1 MISPPKEY
9 MRRIKPFSFLT
20 EDELNI
26 LVENLDVE
34 AYEKGTAIVRK
45 GKQSNYIFL
54 VFSGVVG
61 LYDDDTLIDTVSKGE
76 IFGILSAITGNP
88 FSLSAV
94 AMDDTI
100 CYRIKK
106 EAFKKVFESNPKFS
120 AFFSTFINRRFRSF
134 TNLLKETEGAF
145 QEEIYLTRV
154 KEIVSKEPVVCKPDT
169 TVEEAAKVMLER
181 NVGSIVVVE
190 NGRPIG
196 ILTDHDL
203 KKVLISGD
211 KAAKVTEFMNSPVIS
226 VDEEQPVFEAYLTL
240 INKGINYIVV
250 VGDEGVKKVRG
261 VITSKDILTQFEP
274 SSSLIALYRKIRKA
288 NTIDELKNH
297 LVGIRKAVAGLAI
310 KGVHFYELS
319 RMITSVYDSTVVS
332 VIKIVEEEFKQKGID
347 LPDYVWIHVGSS
359 GRKEQIIATDQ
370 DNCLIHDGDGEV
382 MLEFAERVNEVLD
395 YIGIPK
401 CTANYM
407 ASNPKWNL
415 TLDEW
420 KDNFD
425 RWFDSLTG
433 ENIRYL
439 SVFLDLRPI
448 YGDQKLY
455 LALIDHVK
463 KSVTNQ
469 AIRFL
474 ALDATSIEPPIGFF
488 GIKGLEKG
496 LDIKL
501 YGIYPI
507 ANGVRVLAL
516 DNKILDTTNTKERI
530 EILRDMGVLSEER
543 AREILESYEFLQEL
557 RLKHQSISVSAGRE
571 GDNVIRLDDIDRI
584 HAYVLK
590 EALKIVSSFQNFI
603 RGKYRIE
610 GGF

>member
-1 MISPPKEY
+1 MTSPPKEY
-9 MRRIKPFSFLT
+9 IRRIKPFSFLT
-20 EDELNI
+20 EDELNL
-26 LVENLDVE
+26 LVGNLDVE
-34 AYEKGTAIVRK
+34 VYEKGTTIVKK

-61 LYDDDTLIDTVSKGE
+61 LYDDDTLVDMVSKGE

-88 FSLSAV
+88 FSLSAI

-106 EAFKKVFESNPKFS
+106 DAFKKVFESNPKFS

-154 KEIVSKEPVVCKPDT
+154 KEIVSKEPVTCSPDT
-169 TVEEAAKVMLER
+169 SVEEAAKMMLER
-181 NVGSIVVVE
+181 NVGSIVITD
-190 NGRPIG
+190 NGRPLG

-203 KKVLISGD
+203 KKVLIIGN

-250 VGDEGVKKVRG
+250 VGDGKVKG

-288 NTIDELKNH
+288 NRIDELRNY
-297 LVGIRKAVAGLAI
+297 LMGVRKAVAELAI

-319 RMITSVYDSTVVS
+319 RMITSVYDSTVVR
-332 VIKIVEEEFKQKGID
+332 VIKMVEENFKRKGIT
-347 LPDYVWIHVGSS
+347 LPDYVWIHMGSS

-370 DNCLIHDGDGEV
+370 DNCLIHHGDGKR
-382 MLEFAERVNEVLD
+382 MLEFAEKVNEALD

-407 ASNPKWNL
+407 ASNPRWNL
-415 TLDEW
+415 TLEDW
-420 KDNFD
+420 KSNFD

-433 ENIRYL
+433 ENVRHL

-448 YGDQKLY
+448 YGDQRLY
-455 LALIDHVK
+455 LALMDYVK
-463 KSVTNQ
+463 KRITNR

-474 ALDATSIEPPIGFF
+474 ARDATSIEPPIGFF

-507 ANGVRVLAL
+507 ANGIRVLAL
-516 DNKILDTTNTKERI
+516 DNKIIDTTNTKERI
-530 EILRDMGVLSEER
+530 EMLREMDVLSEER
-543 AREILESYEFLQEL
+543 ASEILESYEFLQDL
-557 RLKHQSISVSAGRE
+557 RLKHQSISVSAGGK
-571 GDNVIRLDDIDRI
+571 GDNVIKVDSIDKI
-584 HAYVLK
+584 EAYVLK

>member
-1 MISPPKEY
+1 
-9 MRRIKPFSFLT
+9 MRKIKPFSFLT
-20 EDELNI
+20 EDELNL

-34 AYEKGTAIVRK
+34 AYEKGTTIVKK
-45 GKQSNYIFL
+45 GKQSKYIFL

-61 LYDDDTLIDTVSKGE
+61 LYDDDTLVDTVSKGE

-88 FSLSAV
+88 FSLSAI

-106 EAFKKVFESNPKFS
+106 KAFNEIFEKNPKFS

-154 KEIVSKEPVVCKPDT
+154 KEIVTKDPVVCTPDT
-169 TVEEAAKVMLER
+169 SIEDAARIMLEK
-181 NVGSIVVVE
+181 NVGSIVVVDQ
-190 NGRPIG
+190 GKPIG

-203 KKVLISGD
+203 KKVLISGN
-211 KAAKVTEFMNSPVIS
+211 KNVKVTEFMNSPVIT
-226 VDEEQPVFEAYLTL
+226 VKGDQPVFEAYLTL

-250 VGDEGVKKVRG
+250 VDGGKVEG

-288 NTIDELKNH
+288 GSIEELKSH
-297 LVGIRKAVAGLAI
+297 LKGIRKAVAGLAM

-319 RMITSVYDSTVVS
+319 RMITSVYDSTVVR
-332 VIKIVEEEFKQKGID
+332 VIKMVEEEFERKGMS
-347 LPDYVWIHVGSS
+347 LPNYVWIHVGSS

-370 DNCLIHDGDGEV
+370 DNCIIHSGEDGV
-382 MLEFAERVNEVLD
+382 LLEFAKKVNEALD

-415 TLDEW
+415 SLEEW
-420 KDNFD
+420 KTNFKK
-425 RWFDSLTG
+425 WFNSLTG
-433 ENIRYL
+433 DHIRYL
-439 SVFLDLRPI
+439 SVFLDMRPI
-448 YGDQKLY
+448 YGDQRLY
-455 LALIDHVK
+455 LDLLDYIEKNA
-463 KSVTNQ
+463 TNQ

-488 GIKGLEKG
+488 GIRGKG

-501 YGIYPI
+501 HGIYPI
-507 ANGVRVLAL
+507 ANGVRVLSM
-516 DNKILDTTNTKERI
+516 DNKLLNVTNTRERL
-530 EILRDMGVLSEER
+530 ERLRDLGVLSEER
-543 AREILESYEFLQEL
+543 AREVLESYEFLQEL
-557 RLKHQSISVSAGRE
+557 RLKNQSATFSAGGE
-571 GDNVIRLDDIDRI
+571 GDNVISLENIDKI
-584 HAYVLK
+584 DAYVLK

-603 RGKYRIE
+603 RGKYQIE
-610 GGF
+610 TGF

>member
-1 MISPPKEY
+1 MTSPPKEY

-20 EDELNI
+20 EDELNL

-34 AYEKGTAIVRK
+34 AYEKGTTIVKK
-45 GKQSNYIFL
+45 GKQSKYIFL

-61 LYDDDTLIDTVSKGE
+61 LYDDDTLVDTISKGE

-106 EAFKKVFESNPKFS
+106 EAFKKVFETNPKFS

-134 TNLLKETEGAF
+134 TNLLKETEGTF

-154 KEIVSKEPVVCKPDT
+154 KEIVSKEPVVCKPDA
-169 TVEEAAKVMLER
+169 TVEEAAEVMLEK
-181 NVGSIVVVE
+181 NVGSIIVVE
-190 NGRPIG
+190 EGKPVG

-203 KKVLISGD
+203 KKVLISGN

-250 VGDEGVKKVRG
+250 VSDGKVKG

-297 LVGIRKAVAGLAI
+297 LKGIRKAVAGLAI

-319 RMITSVYDSTVVS
+319 RMITSVYDSTVVR
-332 VIKIVEEEFKQKGID
+332 VIRMIEDEFRQKGID

-370 DNCLIHDGDGEV
+370 DNCLIHDGDGKV
-382 MLEFAERVNEVLD
+382 MLSFAERVNEALD
-395 YIGIPK
+395 HVGIPK

-415 TLDEW
+415 TLSEW
-420 KDNFD
+420 KKNFKE
-425 RWFDSLTG
+425 WFNSLTG

-448 YGDQKLY
+448 YGNQKLY
-455 LALIDHVK
+455 LALLDYVK
-463 KSVTNQ
+463 RSVTNQ

-474 ALDATSIEPPIGFF
+474 ALDATSIEPPVGFF
-488 GIKGLEKG
+488 GVKGLEKG

-516 DNKILDTTNTKERI
+516 DNKILDVTNTKERI
-530 EILRDMGVLSEER
+530 EKLRNLDVLSEER
-543 AREILESYEFLQEL
+543 AREVLESYEFLQEL
-557 RLKHQSISVSAGRE
+557 RLKHQSMSISAGGE
-571 GDNVIRLDDIDRI
+571 GDNIIRLDEIDRI
-584 HAYVLK
+584 DAYVLK

>member
-1 MISPPKEY
+1 

-20 EDELNI
+20 EDELNL

-34 AYEKGTAIVRK
+34 AYEKGTTIVKK
-45 GKQSNYIFL
+45 GKQSKYIFL

-61 LYDDDTLIDTVSKGE
+61 LYDDDTLVDTISKGE

-106 EAFKKVFESNPKFS
+106 EAFKKVFETNPKFS

-134 TNLLKETEGAF
+134 TNLLKETEGTF

-154 KEIVSKEPVVCKPDT
+154 KEIVSKEPVVCKPDA
-169 TVEEAAKVMLER
+169 TVEEAAEVMLEK
-181 NVGSIVVVE
+181 NVGSIIVVE
-190 NGRPIG
+190 EGKPVG

-203 KKVLISGD
+203 KKVLISGN

-250 VGDEGVKKVRG
+250 VSDGKVKG

-297 LVGIRKAVAGLAI
+297 LKGIRKAVAGLAI

-319 RMITSVYDSTVVS
+319 RMITSVYDSTVVR
-332 VIKIVEEEFKQKGID
+332 VIRMIEDEFRQKGID

-370 DNCLIHDGDGEV
+370 DNCLIHDGDGKV
-382 MLEFAERVNEVLD
+382 MLSFAERVNEALD
-395 YIGIPK
+395 HVGIPK

-415 TLDEW
+415 TLSEW
-420 KDNFD
+420 KKNFKE
-425 RWFDSLTG
+425 WFNSLTG

-448 YGDQKLY
+448 YGNQKLY
-455 LALIDHVK
+455 LALLDYVK
-463 KSVTNQ
+463 RSVTNQ

-474 ALDATSIEPPIGFF
+474 ALDATSIEPPVGFF
-488 GIKGLEKG
+488 GVKGLEKG

-516 DNKILDTTNTKERI
+516 DNKILDVTNTKERI
-530 EILRDMGVLSEER
+530 EKLRNLDVLSEER
-543 AREILESYEFLQEL
+543 AREVLESYEFLQEL
-557 RLKHQSISVSAGRE
+557 RLKHQSMSISAGGE
-571 GDNVIRLDDIDRI
+571 GDNIIRLDEIDRI
-584 HAYVLK
+584 DAYVLK

>member
-1 MISPPKEY
+1 MTSPPKEY

-20 EDELNI
+20 EDELNL

-34 AYEKGTAIVRK
+34 VYEKGTAIVRK
-45 GKQSNYIFL
+45 GKRSKYIFL

-61 LYDDDTLIDTVSKGE
+61 LYDDDTLVDTVSRGE

-94 AMDDTI
+94 AIDDTI

-106 EAFKKVFESNPKFS
+106 EAFKKVFDTNPKFS

-154 KEIVSKEPVVCKPDT
+154 KEIVSKEPVVCKPDA
-169 TVEEAAKVMLER
+169 TVEEAAKIMLER
-181 NVGSIVVVE
+181 NVGSIVIVE
-190 NGRPIG
+190 DGRPLG

-203 KKVLISGD
+203 KRVLISGD

-250 VGDEGVKKVRG
+250 VGDGKVKG

-288 NTIDELKNH
+288 NRIDELKNY
-297 LVGIRKAVAGLAI
+297 LIGIRKAVAELAI
-310 KGVHFYELS
+310 RGVHFYELS
-319 RMITSVYDSTVVS
+319 RMITSVYDSTVVR
-332 VIKIVEEEFKQKGID
+332 VIRMIEDDFRKKGIS
-347 LPDYVWIHVGSS
+347 LPDYVWIHMGSS

-370 DNCLIHDGDGEV
+370 DNCLIHDGDGKV
-382 MLEFAERVNEVLD
+382 MLEFAERVNEALD

-407 ASNPKWNL
+407 ASNPRWNL
-415 TLDEW
+415 TLEEW
-420 KDNFD
+420 KSNFD

-433 ENIRYL
+433 ENVRHL

-455 LALIDHVK
+455 FALMDHVK
-463 KSVTNQ
+463 KRVTNQ

-474 ALDATSIEPPIGFF
+474 ARDATSIEPPVGFF

-516 DNKILDTTNTKERI
+516 DNRIIDTTNTKERI
-530 EILRDMGVLSEER
+530 EMLREMDVLSEER
-543 AREILESYEFLQEL
+543 ASEILESYEFLQDL
-557 RLKHQSISVSAGRE
+557 RLKHQSMSVSAGGK
-571 GDNVIRLDDIDRI
+571 GDNIVRLDNIDKI
-584 HAYVLK
+584 EAFVLK
-590 EALKIVSSFQNFI
+590 EALKIVLSFQNFI
-603 RGKYRIE
+603 KGRYRIE

>member
-1 MISPPKEY
+1 MTSPPKEY

-20 EDELNI
+20 EDELNL

-34 AYEKGTAIVRK
+34 AYEKGTTIVKK
-45 GKQSNYIFL
+45 GKQAKYIFL

-61 LYDDDTLIDTVSKGE
+61 LYDDDTLVDTISKGE

-106 EAFKKVFESNPKFS
+106 EAFKKVFETNPKFS

-134 TNLLKETEGAF
+134 TNLLKETEGTF

-154 KEIVSKEPVVCKPDT
+154 KEIVSKEPVVCKPDA
-169 TVEEAAKVMLER
+169 TVEEAAEVMLEK
-181 NVGSIVVVE
+181 NVGSIIVVE
-190 NGRPIG
+190 EGKPVG

-203 KKVLISGD
+203 KKVLISGN

-250 VGDEGVKKVRG
+250 VSDGKVKG

-297 LVGIRKAVAGLAI
+297 LKGIRKAVAGLAI

-319 RMITSVYDSTVVS
+319 RMITSVYDSTVVR
-332 VIKIVEEEFKQKGID
+332 VIRMIEDEFRQKGID

-370 DNCLIHDGDGEV
+370 DNCLIHDGDGKV
-382 MLEFAERVNEVLD
+382 MLSFAERVNEALD
-395 YIGIPK
+395 YVGIPK

-415 TLDEW
+415 TLSEW
-420 KDNFD
+420 KKNFKE
-425 RWFDSLTG
+425 WFNSLTG

-448 YGDQKLY
+448 YGNQKLY
-455 LALIDHVK
+455 LALLDYVK
-463 KSVTNQ
+463 RSVTNQ

-474 ALDATSIEPPIGFF
+474 ALDATSIEPPVGFF
-488 GIKGLEKG
+488 GVKGLEKG

-516 DNKILDTTNTKERI
+516 DNKILDVTNTKERI
-530 EILRDMGVLSEER
+530 EKLRNLDVLSEER
-543 AREILESYEFLQEL
+543 AREVLESYEFLQEL
-557 RLKHQSISVSAGRE
+557 RLKHQSMSISAGGE
-571 GDNVIRLDDIDRI
+571 GDNIIRLEEIDRI
-584 HAYVLK
+584 DAYVLK

-610 GGF
+610 GGI

>member
-1 MISPPKEY
+1 LTSPPKEY

-20 EDELNI
+20 EDELNL

-34 AYEKGTAIVRK
+34 AYEKGTTIVKK
-45 GKQSNYIFL
+45 GKQSKYIFL

-61 LYDDDTLIDTVSKGE
+61 LYDDDTLVDTISKGE

-106 EAFKKVFESNPKFS
+106 EAFKKVFETNPKFS

-134 TNLLKETEGAF
+134 TNLLKETEGTF

-154 KEIVSKEPVVCKPDT
+154 KEIVSKEPVVCKPDA
-169 TVEEAAKVMLER
+169 TVEEAAEVMLEK
-181 NVGSIVVVE
+181 NVGSIIVVE
-190 NGRPIG
+190 EGKPVG

-203 KKVLISGD
+203 KKVLISGN

-250 VGDEGVKKVRG
+250 VSDGKVKG

-297 LVGIRKAVAGLAI
+297 LKGIRKAVAGLAI

-319 RMITSVYDSTVVS
+319 RMITSVYDSTVVR
-332 VIKIVEEEFKQKGID
+332 VIRMIEDEFRQKGID

-370 DNCLIHDGDGEV
+370 DNCLIHDGDGKV
-382 MLEFAERVNEVLD
+382 MLSFAERVNEALD
-395 YIGIPK
+395 HVGIPK

-415 TLDEW
+415 TLSEW
-420 KDNFD
+420 KKNFKE
-425 RWFDSLTG
+425 WFNSLTG

-448 YGDQKLY
+448 YGNQKLY
-455 LALIDHVK
+455 LALLDYVK
-463 KSVTNQ
+463 RSVTNQ

-474 ALDATSIEPPIGFF
+474 ALDATSIEPPVGFF
-488 GIKGLEKG
+488 GVKGLEKG

-516 DNKILDTTNTKERI
+516 DNKILDVTNTKERI
-530 EILRDMGVLSEER
+530 EKLRNLDVLSEER
-543 AREILESYEFLQEL
+543 AREVLESYEFLQEL
-557 RLKHQSISVSAGRE
+557 RLKHQSMSISAGGE
-571 GDNVIRLDDIDRI
+571 GDNIIRLDEIDRI
-584 HAYVLK
+584 DAYVLK